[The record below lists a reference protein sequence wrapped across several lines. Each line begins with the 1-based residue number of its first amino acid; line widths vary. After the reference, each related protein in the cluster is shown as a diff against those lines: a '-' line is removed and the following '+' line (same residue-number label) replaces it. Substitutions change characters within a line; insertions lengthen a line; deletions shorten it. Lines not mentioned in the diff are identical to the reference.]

1 MLRSPPFIRLLLL
14 DMRLLARSKIFYYKL
29 ILLPLALVFILGSLL
44 GDGAEK
50 QTAPV
55 QAPQPS
61 ASLAAVLNVE
71 QVAVVAGPLNAVQY
85 ESVAMMV
92 MFSILTA
99 FELAHSIVDDR
110 LKGTLGRIRSSPLPI
125 WEYSLGKLL
134 GMTLAVCVQITVVM
148 AGTRLLFGLHWSHVP
163 GVLLVTLAYGLAIG
177 AIVLC
182 CGLAARSH
190 SAISSTSTPI
200 LYGFSFLGGS
210 FVSKYSLPDGLRR
223 IQELLPNGK
232 ALNAYLALLRGG
244 GLRDISGDVLTLMA
258 LALAFFAAA
267 SFISQKKGGH
277 IHATAAINRQANQAD
292 V

>member
-1 MLRSPPFIRLLLL
+1 MHRIRQLRHLLLL
-14 DMRLLARSKIFYYKL
+14 DLRLLARSKIFYYKL
-29 ILLPLALVFILGSLL
+29 VLLPLALVFILGSLF
-44 GDGAEK
+44 GDGAG
-50 QTAPV
+50 QQAAP
-55 QAPQPS
+55 AARSHPP

-71 QVAVVAGPLNAVQY
+71 QVAVYAGPLNAVQY
-85 ESVAMMV
+85 ESVAMAV

-110 LKGTLGRIRSSPLPI
+110 LKGTLGRIRASPLPA
-125 WEYSLGKLL
+125 WEYGLGKLL
-134 GMTLAVCVQITVVM
+134 GMTLAECVQMLVVM
-148 AGTRLLFGLHWSHVP
+148 TGTRLLFGVHWSHVP

-177 AIVLC
+177 AMVLC

-190 SAISSTSTPI
+190 SAISSMSTPI

-210 FVSKYSLPDGLRR
+210 FVSKYGLPDGLRR

-244 GLRDISGDVLTLMA
+244 GLRDIRGDMLTLVA
-258 LALAFFAAA
+258 LALAFFTAALFILLKQGGQTHAAA
-267 SFISQKKGGH
+267 AH
-277 IHATAAINRQANQAD
+277 NRQANQAD

>member
-1 MLRSPPFIRLLLL
+1 MLRSPPFIQLLLL

-29 ILLPLALVFILGSLL
+29 ILLPLALVFILGSLF
-44 GDGAEK
+44 GSGAGK
-50 QTAPV
+50 QTASV
-55 QAPQPS
+55 QTPQPS
-61 ASLAAVLNVE
+61 VSLAAVLNVE
-71 QVAVVAGPLNAVQY
+71 QVTVQAGPLNAVQY
-85 ESVAMMV
+85 ESVAMAV

-110 LKGTLGRIRSSPLPI
+110 LKGTLGRIRSSPLPA
-125 WEYSLGKLL
+125 WEYGFGKLL
-134 GMTLAVCVQITVVM
+134 GMTLAVCVQMLVVM
-148 AGTRLLFGLHWSHVP
+148 TGTRLLFGVHWSHVP

-190 SAISSTSTPI
+190 SAISSMSTPI

-210 FVSKYSLPDGLRR
+210 FVSKYGLPDGLRR

-244 GLRDISGDVLTLMA
+244 GLRDIRGDVLTLIG
-258 LALAFFAAA
+258 LALVFFAAA
-267 SFISQKKGGH
+267 LLISQKQGGY
-277 IHATAAINRQANQAD
+277 IHAAAAHNRQTNQAD

>member
-1 MLRSPPFIRLLLL
+1 MLRSPPFIRLLML

-29 ILLPLALVFILGSLL
+29 ILLPLALVFILGSLF
-44 GDGAEK
+44 GDGAV
-50 QTAPV
+50 QQAAPV
-55 QAPQPS
+55 APQIP

-71 QVAVVAGPLNAVQY
+71 QVTVHAGPLNAVQY

-110 LKGTLGRIRSSPLPI
+110 LKGTLGRIRSSPLPV

-134 GMTLAVCVQITVVM
+134 GMTLAVCVQMTVVM
-148 AGTRLLFGLHWSHVP
+148 AGTRLLFGVHWSHVP
-163 GVLLVTLAYGLAIG
+163 GVLLVTLAYGLAFG

-182 CGLAARSH
+182 CGLAAGSH
-190 SAISSTSTPI
+190 SAISSMSTPI

-232 ALNAYLALLRGG
+232 ALNAYLALMRGG
-244 GLRDISGDVLTLMA
+244 GLRDISGDVLTLMG
-258 LALAFFAAA
+258 LALVFFAAA
-267 SFISQKKGGH
+267 LLISQKQGGH

>member
-14 DMRLLARSKIFYYKL
+14 DIRLLARSKIFYYKL
-29 ILLPLALVFILGSLL
+29 ILLPLALVFILGSLF
-44 GDGAEK
+44 GSGAGR

-55 QAPQPS
+55 QVPQPS

-110 LKGTLGRIRSSPLPI
+110 LKGTLGRIRSSPLPV

-134 GMTLAVCVQITVVM
+134 GMTLAVCVQMTVVM
-148 AGTRLLFGLHWSHVP
+148 AGARLLFGVHWNHVP

-182 CGLAARSH
+182 CGLAAGSH
-190 SAISSTSTPI
+190 SAISSMSTPI

-210 FVSKYSLPDGLRR
+210 FISKYSLPDGLRR

-232 ALNAYLALLRGG
+232 ALNAYLALQRGG
-244 GLRDISGDVLTLMA
+244 GLRDIRGDVLTLVA
-258 LALAFFAAA
+258 LSLVFFTAAF
-267 SFISQKKGGH
+267 FISQKQGGY
-277 IHATAAINRQANQAD
+277 IHAAAAHNRQTNQAD